1 MNLFRSEEHAR
12 KWRGF
17 TPEAEGG
24 LLPLDKMLSAF
35 SIELF
40 RQRPNGHYVSS
51 LAKYRAQFLEQL
63 REISGDNPFWR
74 V

>member
-1 MNLFRSEEHAR
+1 MNLFRAEGHAR

-17 TPEAEGG
+17 TREAEGG

-35 SIELF
+35 SIDLF
-40 RQRPNGHYVSS
+40 RQRPNGHYVSN
-51 LAKYRAQFLEQL
+51 LANYRAQFLELL
-63 REISGDNPFWR
+63 RQISGNDPFWR